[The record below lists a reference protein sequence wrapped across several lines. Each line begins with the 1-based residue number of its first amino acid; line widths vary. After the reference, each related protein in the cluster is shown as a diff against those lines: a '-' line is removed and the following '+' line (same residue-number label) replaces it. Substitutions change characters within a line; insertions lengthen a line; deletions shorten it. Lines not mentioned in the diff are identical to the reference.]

1 MIVLVPSVRS
11 GERCQEPESQ
21 QRERVLSRDAMLD
34 PGVDFNVKRPGV
46 TPFRVRGV
54 GQVAFVIAIDA
65 NVLLTPEK
73 LTFDTNVFY

>member
-1 MIVLVPSVRS
+1 
-11 GERCQEPESQ
+11 
-21 QRERVLSRDAMLD
+21 MLD